1 MPQVPYELTQGLNVV
16 NPGIREGVDVKTYPN
31 LQAEQ
36 MVESGRQMVSSGT
49 HLKIMMDQVMLD
61 RAETNAKNHDNIIAD
76 EIRVRMSD
84 PKIGFT
90 ALSGKNAVDQS
101 ESAKAGV
108 NKYVKDYISS
118 NVKDPLEAGLV
129 SRAANARLQHAYQTM
144 DSHTFTQGK
153 VYKEA
158 VFVSGQQTKNNDI
171 AAAMS
176 EHYNN
181 PATRNGEP
189 SAQVTALT
197 NSRNADLEQH
207 FADLGI
213 DKNNPI
219 YKNALMQ
226 ADTKLAQDIVGNWVN
241 QGKVTLARGYL
252 EANKKQIDQTAMNQ
266 MTQLVDIAALSK
278 ESIELAN
285 TLPGGFSEKRLGLE
299 SMLKKETISD
309 NKYKAT
315 LQEINRNEY
324 EFKQRTSES
333 HANIRT
339 AVFQALNANPGI
351 TTTGLSASLQQAMIK
366 VPNLQKEANKYIMDG
381 GQFNTD
387 PDTFNLLV
395 NASPKELA
403 KLSDSDFYNNF
414 RPKLSNNDYDAMF
427 TRRSVGLGADVKGG
441 TNIVSTQDQITRS
454 LRGAGIL
461 PAEKG
466 QGSAKEQQRAY
477 YLTVKIESQMKA
489 EEQSIGAKNGLTE
502 SKTQEIIDRV
512 LYDDVK
518 NKVPVKG
525 MLYGTN
531 EVSVSTLP
539 QQDQRVYRALDD
551 AGLARTQ
558 ENVDLVKSKL
568 GIK

>member
-241 QGKVTLARGYL
+241 QGKTTLARGYL

>member
-333 HANIRT
+333 HANIKA
-339 AVFQALNANPGI
+339 AVYQMLDANPGM
-351 TTTGLSASLQQAMIK
+351 TTTDLPASLQQAMLK

-381 GQFNTD
+381 RQFNTD
-387 PDTFNLLV
+387 PDTYNLL
-395 NASPKELA
+395 ARTDPKELA
-403 KLSDSDFYNNF
+403 KLSDSDFYNNY
-414 RPKLSNNDYDAMF
+414 RQKLSNENYDAMF

-441 TNIVSTQDQITRS
+441 TNIVSTQDQIVRS
-454 LRGAGIL
+454 LRNAGIL

>member
-219 YKNALMQ
+219 YKNALIQ

-266 MTQLVDIAALSK
+266 MTQLVDIAALAK
-278 ESIELAN
+278 ESMVLAK
-285 TLPGGFSEKRLGLE
+285 TLPGSFVDKQSKLDG
-299 SMLKKETISD
+299 MLKSESISD
-309 NKYKAT
+309 NLYRAT
-315 LQEINRNEY
+315 SQQINKDESD
-324 EFKQRTSES
+324 FKQRTSES
-333 HANIRT
+333 HANIEA
-339 AVFQALNANPGI
+339 AVFQWLDDNPTSPI
-351 TTTGLSASLQQAMIK
+351 VASPASLQQAMLNVPGLWKK
-366 VPNLQKEANKYIMDG
+366 VNKYDRDG
-381 GQFNTD
+381 KRFNTD
-387 PDTFNLLV
+387 ADIYNTLV
-395 NASPKELA
+395 TTSPKDLA
-403 KLSDSDFYNNF
+403 KISDSDFYNNF
-414 RPKLSNNDYDAMF
+414 RSRLSNEDYADISE
-427 TRRSVGLGADVKGG
+427 RRSQGLGAISKGG
-441 TNIVSTQDQITRS
+441 TNIVSTQDQITSS
-454 LRGAGIL
+454 LKNARILPEKGAGDL
-461 PAEKG
+461 NK
-466 QGSAKEQQRAY
+466 QQYAY
-477 YLTVKIESQMKA
+477 SVTLEIQKRVKA
-489 EEQSIGAKNGLTE
+489 EEVRIGAKNGLDLD
-502 SKTQEIIDRV
+502 KTQKIIDDV
-512 LYDDVK
+512 LIEK
-518 NKVPVKG
+518 INIPGKMWG
-525 MLYGTN
+525 AS
-531 EVSVSTLP
+531 EVSPYSLSKQQQQVINQMNAQGVELTL
-539 QQDQRVYRALDD
+539 
-551 AGLARTQ
+551 
-558 ENVDLVKSKL
+558 ENISKAMSQA

>member
-16 NPGIREGVDVKTYPN
+16 SPGIREGVDVKTYPN

-84 PKIGFT
+84 PKTGFT
-90 ALSGKNAVDQS
+90 ALSGKSAVDQS

-241 QGKVTLARGYL
+241 QGKTTLARGYL

-278 ESIELAN
+278 ESMVLAK
-285 TLPGGFSEKRLGLE
+285 TLPGSFVDKQSKLDG
-299 SMLKKETISD
+299 MLKSESISD
-309 NKYKAT
+309 NLYRAT
-315 LQEINRNEY
+315 SQQINKDESD
-324 EFKQRTSES
+324 FKQRTSES

-339 AVFQALNANPGI
+339 AVQQALDANPGM
-351 TTTGLSASLQQAMIK
+351 TTTDLPASLQQAMLT
-366 VPNLQKEANKYIMDG
+366 VPNLNKEANKYIMNG

-395 NASPKELA
+395 GTDPKELA
-403 KLSDSDFYNNF
+403 KISTSDFYNKF
-414 RPKLSNNDYDAMF
+414 RPKLSNQDYDAMF

-441 TNIVSTQDQITRS
+441 TNIVSTQDQIVRS
-454 LRGAGIL
+454 LRNAGIL

-466 QGSAKEQQRAY
+466 QGSAKQQQRAY
-477 YLTVKIESQMKA
+477 SLTAEIERRMQA
-489 EEQSIGAKNGLTE
+489 VEQSIGAKNGLTE
-502 SKTQEIIDRV
+502 EKTREIIDSV

-518 NKVPVKG
+518 NTVTVKG
-525 MLYGTN
+525 ALYGTN
-531 EVSVSTLP
+531 EAPISTLP
-539 QQDQRVYRALDD
+539 PQDQRVYRALYN
-551 AGLARTQ
+551 AGLDPTP
-558 ENVDLVKSKL
+558 ENIDLVKSKL

>member
-108 NKYVKDYISS
+108 NKYVKDYISG

-129 SRAANARLQHAYQTM
+129 SRAANARLQHAYQTI

-171 AAAMS
+171 AAATL

-181 PATRNGEP
+181 PATRNGAP

-197 NSRNADLEQH
+197 NARNADFDQH

-241 QGKVTLARGYL
+241 QGKTTLARGYL

-266 MTQLVDIAALSK
+266 MTKLVDIAALSK
-278 ESIELAN
+278 ESMVLAK
-285 TLPGGFSEKRLGLE
+285 TLPGSFVDKQSKLDG
-299 SMLKKETISD
+299 MLKSESISD
-309 NKYKAT
+309 NLWRST
-315 LQEINRNEY
+315 SQQINKDES
-324 EFKQRTSES
+324 EFKQRTSDS
-333 HANIRT
+333 HANIES
-339 AVFQALNANPGI
+339 AAYQALNSNPFMKIGD
-351 TTTGLSASLQQAMIK
+351 LPASLQLAIDS
-366 VPNLQKEANKYIMDG
+366 VPGLLGKLNKYDRDG
-381 GQFNTD
+381 KRFNTD
-387 PDTFNLLV
+387 ADIYNTLV
-395 NASPKELA
+395 TTSPKELA
-403 KLSDSDFYNNF
+403 KFSDSDFYNNF
-414 RPKLSNNDYDAMF
+414 RQKLSNEDYDAMF
-427 TRRSVGLGADVKGG
+427 TRRSFGLGADVKGG
-441 TNIVSTQDQITRS
+441 TNIVSTQDQITSS
-454 LRGAGIL
+454 LKNAKIL
-461 PAEKG
+461 PEKG
-466 QGSAKEQQRAY
+466 SGDLNKQQYAY
-477 YLTVKIESQMKA
+477 SVTLEIQKRVKA
-489 EEQSIGAKNGLTE
+489 EEVRIGAKNGLDLD
-502 SKTQEIIDRV
+502 KTQKIIDDV
-512 LYDDVK
+512 LIEK
-518 NKVPVKG
+518 INIPGKMWG
-525 MLYGTN
+525 AS
-531 EVSVSTLP
+531 EVSPYSLSK
-539 QQDQRVYRALDD
+539 QQQQVINQMNAQGVELNLENISKAMSQ
-551 AGLARTQ
+551 AG
-558 ENVDLVKSKL
+558 VK
-568 GIK
+568 

>member
-36 MVESGRQMVSSGT
+36 MVESGRQMVHSGT
-49 HLKIMMDQVMLD
+49 NLKIMMDQVMLD
-61 RAETNAKNHDNIIAD
+61 RAETNAKGHDNIIAD
-76 EIRVRMSD
+76 EIRVRMSG
-84 PKIGFT
+84 PNGFT
-90 ALSGKNAVDQS
+90 ASSGKNTVDQS
-101 ESAKAGV
+101 DAARADV
-108 NKYVKDYISS
+108 TKYVKDYIST
-118 NVKDPLEAGLV
+118 NVKNPFEASIV
-129 SRAANARLQHAYQTM
+129 SRVAGARLQHAYQTI
-144 DSHTFTQGK
+144 DSHTLTQGK

-158 VFVSGQQTKNNDI
+158 VFVASMNGKINDI
-171 AAAMS
+171 ATATI
-176 EHYNN
+176 EHGNN
-181 PATRNGEP
+181 PLTRAGP
-189 SAQVTALT
+189 SDQVAALIA
-197 NSRNADLEQH
+197 SRDLDFKQH

-213 DKNNPI
+213 DEKNPI
-219 YKNALMQ
+219 YKDALMKIN
-226 ADTKLAQDIVGNWVN
+226 TKQAQDITNNWVN
-241 QGKVTLARGYL
+241 QGKIIEVRAYL
-252 EANKKQIDQTAMNQ
+252 KANAKQIDQTAMNQ

-278 ESIELAN
+278 ESMVLAK
-285 TLPGGFSEKRLGLE
+285 TLPGSFVDKQSKLD
-299 SMLKKETISD
+299 SMLKSESISD
-309 NKYKAT
+309 NLWRVT
-315 LQEINRNEY
+315 SQQINKDESD
-324 EFKQRTSES
+324 FKQRTSES

>member
-108 NKYVKDYISS
+108 NKYVKDYISG

-197 NSRNADLEQH
+197 NARNADLEQH

-241 QGKVTLARGYL
+241 QGKTTLARGYL

-278 ESIELAN
+278 ESMVLAK
-285 TLPGGFSEKRLGLE
+285 TLPGSFVDKQSKLD
-299 SMLKKETISD
+299 SMLKSESISD
-309 NKYKAT
+309 NLWRVT
-315 LQEINRNEY
+315 SQQINKDESD
-324 EFKQRTSES
+324 FKQRTSES

-339 AVFQALNANPGI
+339 AVFQALNASPGI
-351 TTTGLSASLQQAMIK
+351 TTTGLSASLQQAMLK

-403 KLSDSDFYNNF
+403 KLSDSDFYNKF
-414 RPKLSNNDYDAMF
+414 RPKLSNQDYDAMF

-441 TNIVSTQDQITRS
+441 ANIVSTQDQVVRS
-454 LRGAGIL
+454 LRDAGIL

>member
-108 NKYVKDYISS
+108 NKYVKDYISG

-219 YKNALMQ
+219 YKNALIQ

-266 MTQLVDIAALSK
+266 MTQLVDVAALSK
-278 ESIELAN
+278 ESVVLSN
-285 TLPGGFSEKRLGLE
+285 TLPGSFVDKQNKLD
-299 SMLKKETISD
+299 SMLKNESISD
-309 NKYKAT
+309 NLYRAT
-315 LQEINRNEY
+315 SQQINKLESEY
-324 EFKQRTSES
+324 KQRTSDN
-333 HANIRT
+333 HANIESG
-339 AVFQALNANPGI
+339 AYQALNSNPFMKIGDLPAAQQLAI
-351 TTTGLSASLQQAMIK
+351 QSVPGLLGK
-366 VPNLQKEANKYIMDG
+366 LNKYDRDG
-381 GQFNTD
+381 KRFNTD
-387 PDTFNLLV
+387 ADIYNTLV
-395 NASPKELA
+395 TTSPKELA
-403 KLSDSDFYNNF
+403 KISDSDFNNNF
-414 RPKLSNNDYDAMF
+414 RSRLSNEDYAAILS
-427 TRRSVGLGADVKGG
+427 RRSVGLGADTKGG
-441 TNIVSTQDQITRS
+441 ANIVSTQDQIAYS
-454 LRGAGIL
+454 LKDAKILPEKGAGNI
-461 PAEKG
+461 K
-466 QGSAKEQQRAY
+466 QQEQAY
-477 YLTVKIESQMKA
+477 SLTLQIQKQIKA
-489 EEQSIGAKNGLTE
+489 EEVSIGAKNGLTE
-502 SKTQEIIDRV
+502 NKIQEIIDRV
-512 LYDDVK
+512 IVDDNK
-518 NKVPVKG
+518 NKIERPGRFFGSSEVTLSSLSKQQQQVINQMNAMGIPLTRENQEKA
-525 MLYGTN
+525 ML
-531 EVSVSTLP
+531 
-539 QQDQRVYRALDD
+539 QA
-551 AGLARTQ
+551 
-558 ENVDLVKSKL
+558 

>member
-171 AAAMS
+171 AAATL
-176 EHYNN
+176 EYYNN
-181 PATRNGEP
+181 PATRNGKP
-189 SAQVTALT
+189 SEQVTALT
-197 NSRNADLEQH
+197 NARNADFDQH

-241 QGKVTLARGYL
+241 QGKTTLARGYL

-278 ESIELAN
+278 ESMVLAK
-285 TLPGGFSEKRLGLE
+285 TLPGSFVDKQSKLDG
-299 SMLKKETISD
+299 MLKSESISD
-309 NKYKAT
+309 NLYRAT
-315 LQEINRNEY
+315 SQQINKDESD
-324 EFKQRTSES
+324 FKQRTSES

-339 AVFQALNANPGI
+339 AVYQALDANPGM
-351 TTTGLSASLQQAMIK
+351 TTTGLSASLQQAMLT
-366 VPNLQKEANKYIMDG
+366 VPNLNKEANKYITNG

-395 NASPKELA
+395 NTSPKELA
-403 KLSDSDFYNNF
+403 KLSDSDFYNNY
-414 RPKLSNNDYDAMF
+414 RPKLSNEDYDAMF
-427 TRRSVGLGADVKGG
+427 TRRSFGLGADVKGG

-454 LRGAGIL
+454 LRNAGIL
-461 PAEKG
+461 PVEKG
-466 QGSAKEQQRAY
+466 QGSAKQQQRAY
-477 YLTVKIESQMKA
+477 YLTAEIEKRMKA
-489 EEQSIGAKNGLTE
+489 EERSIGAKNGLTE
-502 SKTQEIIDRV
+502 EKTREIIDSV

-518 NKVPVKG
+518 NTVTVKG
-525 MLYGTN
+525 ALYGTN
-531 EVSVSTLP
+531 EAPISTLSP
-539 QQDQRVYRALDD
+539 QQQQVINKMNVRDIELTPENIARAMSQ
-551 AGLARTQ
+551 AGIR
-558 ENVDLVKSKL
+558 
-568 GIK
+568 

>member
-108 NKYVKDYISS
+108 NKYVKDYISG

-171 AAAMS
+171 AAATL
-176 EHYNN
+176 EYYNN
-181 PATRNGEP
+181 PATRNGKP
-189 SAQVTALT
+189 SEQVTALT
-197 NSRNADLEQH
+197 NARNADFDQH

-241 QGKVTLARGYL
+241 QGKTTLARGYL

-278 ESIELAN
+278 ESMVLAK
-285 TLPGGFSEKRLGLE
+285 TLPGSFVDKQSKLDG
-299 SMLKKETISD
+299 MLKSESISD
-309 NKYKAT
+309 NLYRAT
-315 LQEINRNEY
+315 SQQINKDESD
-324 EFKQRTSES
+324 FKQRTSES

-339 AVFQALNANPGI
+339 AVYQALDANPGM
-351 TTTGLSASLQQAMIK
+351 TTTGLSASLQQAMLT
-366 VPNLQKEANKYIMDG
+366 VPNLNKEANKYITNG

-395 NASPKELA
+395 NTSPKELA
-403 KLSDSDFYNNF
+403 KLSDSDFYNNY
-414 RPKLSNNDYDAMF
+414 RPKLSNEDYDAMF
-427 TRRSVGLGADVKGG
+427 TRRSFGLGADVKGG

-454 LRGAGIL
+454 LRNAGIL
-461 PAEKG
+461 PVEKG
-466 QGSAKEQQRAY
+466 QGSAKQQQRAY
-477 YLTVKIESQMKA
+477 YLTAEIEKRMKA
-489 EEQSIGAKNGLTE
+489 EERSIGAKNGLTE
-502 SKTQEIIDRV
+502 EKTREIIDSV

-518 NKVPVKG
+518 NTVTVKG
-525 MLYGTN
+525 ALYGTN
-531 EVSVSTLP
+531 EAPISTLSP
-539 QQDQRVYRALDD
+539 QQQQVINKMNVRDIELTPENIARAMSQ
-551 AGLARTQ
+551 AGIR
-558 ENVDLVKSKL
+558 
-568 GIK
+568 

>member
-108 NKYVKDYISS
+108 NKYVKDYISG

-171 AAAMS
+171 AAATL
-176 EHYNN
+176 EYYNN
-181 PATRNGEP
+181 PATRNGKP
-189 SAQVTALT
+189 SEQVTALT
-197 NSRNADLEQH
+197 NARNADFDQH

-241 QGKVTLARGYL
+241 QGKTSLARGYL

-278 ESIELAN
+278 ESMVLAK
-285 TLPGGFSEKRLGLE
+285 TLPGSFVDKQSKLDG
-299 SMLKKETISD
+299 MLKSESISD
-309 NKYKAT
+309 NLYRAT
-315 LQEINRNEY
+315 SQQINKDESD
-324 EFKQRTSES
+324 FKQRTSES

-339 AVFQALNANPGI
+339 AVYQALDANPGM
-351 TTTGLSASLQQAMIK
+351 TTTGLSASLQQAMLT
-366 VPNLQKEANKYIMDG
+366 VPNLNKEANKYITNG

-395 NASPKELA
+395 NTSPKELA
-403 KLSDSDFYNNF
+403 KLSDSDFYNNY
-414 RPKLSNNDYDAMF
+414 RPKLSNEDYDAMF
-427 TRRSVGLGADVKGG
+427 TRRSFGLGADVKGG

-454 LRGAGIL
+454 LRNAGIL
-461 PAEKG
+461 PVEKG
-466 QGSAKEQQRAY
+466 QGSAKQQQRAY
-477 YLTVKIESQMKA
+477 YLTAEIEKRMKA
-489 EEQSIGAKNGLTE
+489 EERSIGAKNGLTE
-502 SKTQEIIDRV
+502 EKTREIIDSV

-518 NKVPVKG
+518 NTVTVKG
-525 MLYGTN
+525 ALYGTN
-531 EVSVSTLP
+531 EAPISTLSP
-539 QQDQRVYRALDD
+539 QQQQVINKMNVRDIELTPENIARAMSQ
-551 AGLARTQ
+551 AGIR
-558 ENVDLVKSKL
+558 
-568 GIK
+568 

>member
-49 HLKIMMDQVMLD
+49 HLKIMMDQVVLD

-76 EIRVRMSD
+76 EIRVRISD
-84 PKIGFT
+84 PKTGFT
-90 ALSGKNAVDQS
+90 ALSGKTAVDQS

-241 QGKVTLARGYL
+241 QGKTTLARGYL

-278 ESIELAN
+278 ESMVLAK
-285 TLPGGFSEKRLGLE
+285 TLPGSFVDKQSKLDG
-299 SMLKKETISD
+299 MLKSESISD
-309 NKYKAT
+309 NLYRAT
-315 LQEINRNEY
+315 SQQINKDES
-324 EFKQRTSES
+324 EFKQRTSDS
-333 HANIRT
+333 HANIES
-339 AVFQALNANPGI
+339 AAYQALNRNPFMKIGDLPAAQQQEI
-351 TTTGLSASLQQAMIK
+351 KSVPGLLGK
-366 VPNLQKEANKYIMDG
+366 LNKYDRDG
-381 GQFNTD
+381 KRFNTD
-387 PDTFNLLV
+387 ADIYNTLV
-395 NASPKELA
+395 TTSPKDLA
-403 KLSDSDFYNNF
+403 KISDSDFYNNF
-414 RPKLSNNDYDAMF
+414 RSRLSNEDYADISE
-427 TRRSVGLGADVKGG
+427 RRSQGLGATSKGG
-441 TNIVSTQDQITRS
+441 TNIVSTQDQITSS
-454 LRGAGIL
+454 LKNARILPEKGAGDL
-461 PAEKG
+461 NK
-466 QGSAKEQQRAY
+466 QQYAY
-477 YLTVKIESQMKA
+477 SVTLEIQKRVKA
-489 EEQSIGAKNGLTE
+489 EEVRIGAKNGLDLD
-502 SKTQEIIDRV
+502 KTQKIIDDV
-512 LYDDVK
+512 LIEK
-518 NKVPVKG
+518 INIPGKMWG
-525 MLYGTN
+525 AS
-531 EVSVSTLP
+531 EVSPYSLSKQQQQVINQMNAQGVELTL
-539 QQDQRVYRALDD
+539 
-551 AGLARTQ
+551 
-558 ENVDLVKSKL
+558 ENISKAMSQA

>member
-108 NKYVKDYISS
+108 NKYVKDYISG

-129 SRAANARLQHAYQTM
+129 SRAASARLQHAYQTM

-171 AAAMS
+171 AAATL
-176 EHYNN
+176 EYYNN
-181 PATRNGEP
+181 PATRNGKP
-189 SAQVTALT
+189 SEQVTALT
-197 NSRNADLEQH
+197 NARNADFDQH

-241 QGKVTLARGYL
+241 QGKTTLARGYL

-278 ESIELAN
+278 ESMVLAK
-285 TLPGGFSEKRLGLE
+285 TLPGSFVDKQSKLDG
-299 SMLKKETISD
+299 MLKSESISD
-309 NKYKAT
+309 NLYRAT
-315 LQEINRNEY
+315 SQQINKDESD
-324 EFKQRTSES
+324 FKQRTSES

-339 AVFQALNANPGI
+339 AVYQALDANPGM
-351 TTTGLSASLQQAMIK
+351 TTTGLSASLQQAMLT
-366 VPNLQKEANKYIMDG
+366 VPNLNKEANKYITNG

-395 NASPKELA
+395 NTSPKELA
-403 KLSDSDFYNNF
+403 KLSDSDFYNNY
-414 RPKLSNNDYDAMF
+414 RPKLSNEDYDAMF
-427 TRRSVGLGADVKGG
+427 TRRSFGLGADVKGG

-454 LRGAGIL
+454 LRNAGIL
-461 PAEKG
+461 PVEKG
-466 QGSAKEQQRAY
+466 QGSAKQQQRAY
-477 YLTVKIESQMKA
+477 YLTAEIEKRMKA
-489 EEQSIGAKNGLTE
+489 EERSIGAKNGLTE
-502 SKTQEIIDRV
+502 EKTREIIDSV

-518 NKVPVKG
+518 NTVTVKG
-525 MLYGTN
+525 ALYGTN
-531 EVSVSTLP
+531 EAPISTLSP
-539 QQDQRVYRALDD
+539 QQQQVINKMNVRDIELTPENIARAMSQ
-551 AGLARTQ
+551 AGIR
-558 ENVDLVKSKL
+558 
-568 GIK
+568 

>member
-1 MPQVPYELTQGLNVV
+1 M
-16 NPGIREGVDVKTYPN
+16 
-31 LQAEQ
+31 
-36 MVESGRQMVSSGT
+36 
-49 HLKIMMDQVMLD
+49 
-61 RAETNAKNHDNIIAD
+61 
-76 EIRVRMSD
+76 
-84 PKIGFT
+84 
-90 ALSGKNAVDQS
+90 
-101 ESAKAGV
+101 
-108 NKYVKDYISS
+108 
-118 NVKDPLEAGLV
+118 
-129 SRAANARLQHAYQTM
+129 
-144 DSHTFTQGK
+144 
-153 VYKEA
+153 
-158 VFVSGQQTKNNDI
+158 
-171 AAAMS
+171 
-176 EHYNN
+176 
-181 PATRNGEP
+181 
-189 SAQVTALT
+189 
-197 NSRNADLEQH
+197 
-207 FADLGI
+207 
-213 DKNNPI
+213 
-219 YKNALMQ
+219 
-226 ADTKLAQDIVGNWVN
+226 
-241 QGKVTLARGYL
+241 
-252 EANKKQIDQTAMNQ
+252 
-266 MTQLVDIAALSK
+266 
-278 ESIELAN
+278 
-285 TLPGGFSEKRLGLE
+285 
-299 SMLKKETISD
+299 
-309 NKYKAT
+309 
-315 LQEINRNEY
+315 
-324 EFKQRTSES
+324 
-333 HANIRT
+333 
-339 AVFQALNANPGI
+339 FQALNANPGI
-351 TTTGLSASLQQAMIK
+351 TTTGLSASLQQAMLK

-427 TRRSVGLGADVKGG
+427 TRRSVGLGAAVKGG

-454 LRGAGIL
+454 LRDAGIL

-477 YLTVKIESQMKA
+477 YLTVKIDSQMKA

>member
-76 EIRVRMSD
+76 EIRVRISD
-84 PKIGFT
+84 PKTGFT
-90 ALSGKNAVDQS
+90 ALSGKSAVDQS

-241 QGKVTLARGYL
+241 QGKTTLARGYL

-278 ESIELAN
+278 ESMVLAK
-285 TLPGGFSEKRLGLE
+285 TLPGSFVDKQSKLD
-299 SMLKKETISD
+299 SMLKSESISD
-309 NKYKAT
+309 NLWRAT
-315 LQEINRNEY
+315 SQQINKDES
-324 EFKQRTSES
+324 EFKQRTSDS
-333 HANIRT
+333 HANIES
-339 AVFQALNANPGI
+339 AAYQALNSNPFMKIGD
-351 TTTGLSASLQQAMIK
+351 LPASLQLAIDS
-366 VPNLQKEANKYIMDG
+366 VPGLLGKLNKYDRDG
-381 GQFNTD
+381 KRFNTD
-387 PDTFNLLV
+387 ADIFNTLV
-395 NASPKELA
+395 TTSPKDLA
-403 KLSDSDFYNNF
+403 KISDSDFYNNF
-414 RPKLSNNDYDAMF
+414 RSRLSNEDYADISE
-427 TRRSVGLGADVKGG
+427 RRSQGLGATSKGG
-441 TNIVSTQDQITRS
+441 TNIVSTQDQITSS
-454 LRGAGIL
+454 LKNARILPEKGAGDL
-461 PAEKG
+461 NK
-466 QGSAKEQQRAY
+466 QQYAY
-477 YLTVKIESQMKA
+477 SVTLEIQKRVKA
-489 EEQSIGAKNGLTE
+489 EEVRIGAKNGLDLD
-502 SKTQEIIDRV
+502 KTQKIIDDV
-512 LYDDVK
+512 LIEK
-518 NKVPVKG
+518 IKIPGKMWG
-525 MLYGTN
+525 AS
-531 EVSVSTLP
+531 EVSPYSLSKQQQQVINQMNAQGVELTLENISKAMS
-539 QQDQRVYRALDD
+539 Q
-551 AGLARTQ
+551 AGVR
-558 ENVDLVKSKL
+558 
-568 GIK
+568 

>member
-278 ESIELAN
+278 ESMVLAK
-285 TLPGGFSEKRLGLE
+285 TLPGSFVDKQSKLDG
-299 SMLKKETISD
+299 MLKSESISD
-309 NKYKAT
+309 NLYRAT
-315 LQEINRNEY
+315 SQQINKDESD
-324 EFKQRTSES
+324 FKQRTSES

>member
-36 MVESGRQMVSSGT
+36 MVESGRQMVHSGT
-49 HLKIMMDQVMLD
+49 NLKMMADQVMLD

-76 EIRVRMSD
+76 EIRVRISD
-84 PKIGFT
+84 PKTGFT
-90 ALSGKNAVDQS
+90 ALSGQSAVDQS

-144 DSHTFTQGK
+144 DSHTLTQGK

-219 YKNALMQ
+219 YKNALIQ

-278 ESIELAN
+278 ESIMLAN
-285 TLPGGFSEKRLGLE
+285 SLPGSFTEKRRGLE
-299 SMLKKETISD
+299 DMLKKETISD
-309 NKYKAT
+309 NKYNAT
-315 LQEINRNEY
+315 SQQLNKMES

-333 HANIRT
+333 HANIKS
-339 AVFQALNANPGI
+339 AVYQALDANPGM
-351 TTTGLSASLQQAMIK
+351 TTTGLPASLQQAMLK

-414 RPKLSNNDYDAMF
+414 RPKLSNQDYDAMF

-441 TNIVSTQDQITRS
+441 ANIVSTQDQVVRS
-454 LRGAGIL
+454 LRNAGIL